1 LRQIS
6 DPGRERLNLSHALR
20 IVAEDF
26 PTEMSMK
33 IRQSSFVL
41 AAIAGVSL
49 LAACGGSGESA
60 GDAATTPAAAPAA
73 EEVVLD
79 NGMTP
84 AEQVK
89 AREAQFK
96 KMGKAFKTI
105 SDQLKASEPD
115 LAAIQ
120 AAAASVPV
128 ESAGLAD
135 WFPAGSGPESG
146 VKTDALPAIW
156 EQPDLFA
163 EKIADFRAASDALAT
178 TAQGGDIAAI
188 GAAFGTTGGTCKS
201 CHEKFREDD

>member
-1 LRQIS
+1 
-6 DPGRERLNLSHALR
+6 
-20 IVAEDF
+20 
-26 PTEMSMK
+26 MK
-33 IRQSSFVL
+33 IRQTSFVL

-49 LAACGGSGESA
+49 LTACGGSGESA
-60 GDAATTPAAAPAA
+60 GDAAPAAAPAA
-73 EEVVLD
+73 EEVVLE

-84 AEQVK
+84 AEQVE

-115 LAAIQ
+115 MAAIQ

-135 WFPAGSGPESG
+135 WFPAGTGPADG
-146 VKTDALPAIW
+146 LKTEALPAIW

-163 EKIADFRAASDALAT
+163 EKIANFRAASDTLAT
-178 TAQGGDIAAI
+178 TAAGGDIAAI
-188 GAAFGTTGGTCKS
+188 GEAFKNTGGTCKS
-201 CHEKFREDD
+201 CHDTFREDD